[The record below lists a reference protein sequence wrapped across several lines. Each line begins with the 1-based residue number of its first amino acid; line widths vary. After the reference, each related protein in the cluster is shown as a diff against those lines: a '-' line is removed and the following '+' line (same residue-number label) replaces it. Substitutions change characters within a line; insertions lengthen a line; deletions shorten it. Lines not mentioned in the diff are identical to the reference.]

1 MSIPGVSRSVPCVT
15 RSIPSFRRR
24 IPSVSKRDSFAFAF
38 LLAIGLTVTAAASAV
53 YSGISSGMM
62 QNLLLAAGFSQDKA
76 VKIEQQ
82 RQSVALA
89 QMERSLD
96 MVRGQVARLATQ
108 TADATETARQA
119 TPISEAASHHG
130 PAGAAAATGEPSG
143 SPSDIDLTA
152 LRTSIDE
159 HDERNRAAF
168 AAVNKRIDW
177 LETLVYARDAT
188 NSTPAATETSPVPT
202 PSPAPTVR
210 ARRRAPRAATEAAP
224 RWLVLHAEKGVAVI
238 SGKAGTIDVTPGYV
252 IPELGRVAAIRMQDG
267 HWQVLTEKATLSQR

>member
-1 MSIPGVSRSVPCVT
+1 MSIPSVSRSVPCVT

-24 IPSVSKRDSFAFAF
+24 IPPVSKRDSFAFAF
-38 LLAIGLTVTAAASAV
+38 LLAIGLTVTAAVSAV

-62 QNLLLAAGFSQDKA
+62 QSLLLAAGLGPDKA
-76 VKIEQQ
+76 VRIEQQ

-96 MVRGQVARLATQ
+96 MVRGQMARLATQ
-108 TADATETARQA
+108 AADATETARQA
-119 TPISEAASHHG
+119 ATISEAASHHG
-130 PAGAAAATGEPSG
+130 QAGTATGEPAG